1 MGLMEFFILALSILV
16 GMWGFRVFHTTGS
29 V

>member
-1 MGLMEFFILALSILV
+1 MGLMEWFILALSILV
-16 GMWGFRVFHTTGS
+16 GMWGVRVWHTTGS